1 MSDPTTNGSK
11 NEPFRQSA
19 ESTLHGANHTPSH
32 NDGHNSEHNSEHN
45 HKNNHELNQKHN
57 HTQSH
62 SHNHSGNG
70 KLTFAV
76 FINVILT
83 VVQIIGG
90 VLSGSLS
97 LIADALHNLSDAG
110 AIVIAIF
117 ARKISAKKADEN
129 MTFGYQRAE
138 IIGTL
143 INSITLIIVGL
154 YLIYEA
160 VSKYI
165 NPTEI
170 NGWIVIYIAGVAL
183 VIDIATAVL
192 TYMSGAKSS
201 MNLRAAFIH
210 NVSDAMASVAVIIA
224 GVLIIFYQWYVVDVI
239 ATVLI
244 SVYVLYH
251 GVLLATE
258 SIKILMQAVPETCE
272 INELKADLE
281 LNLSVERAFDIH
293 VWQLDEHKLF
303 LECKLQLAAH
313 VNTVNLAEIKAMIAS
328 KYGIK
333 HSTIEVN
340 LAGKMLENSCY

>member
-1 MSDPTTNGSK
+1 MSGN
-11 NEPFRQSA
+11 N
-19 ESTLHGANHTPSH
+19 ST
-32 NDGHNSEHNSEHN
+32 
-45 HKNNHELNQKHN
+45 
-57 HTQSH
+57 SH
-62 SHNHSGNG
+62 SHSHSHTGNG
-70 KLTFAV
+70 KLTIAV
-76 FINVILT
+76 LINILLT
-83 VVQIIGG
+83 IVQIIGG

-110 AIVIAIF
+110 AILIAIF
-117 ARKISAKKADEN
+117 ARKISAKKADEK

-160 VSKYI
+160 ISKYF

-170 NGWIVIYIAGVAL
+170 NGWIVIYIAGIAL

-192 TYMSGAKSS
+192 TYISGAKSSMNLRAAFIHNSGAKSS

-239 ATVLI
+239 ATVVI
-244 SVYVLYH
+244 SIYVLYH
-251 GVLLATE
+251 GGLLALE
-258 SIKILMQAVPETCE
+258 SIKILMQAVPEKCE
-272 INELKADLE
+272 ISELKADIE
-281 LNLSVERAFDIH
+281 SRAGVSAAIDIH

-303 LECKLQLAAH
+303 LECKLEPLKN
-313 VNTVNLAEIKAMIAS
+313 NTKIDLVEIKSMLAS
-328 KYGIK
+328 EYGIK

-340 LAGKMLENSCY
+340 QSGKMIDSTCY

>member
-1 MSDPTTNGSK
+1 M
-11 NEPFRQSA
+11 
-19 ESTLHGANHTPSH
+19 
-32 NDGHNSEHNSEHN
+32 
-45 HKNNHELNQKHN
+45 
-57 HTQSH
+57 SH
-62 SHNHSGNG
+62 SHSHSHSQSHKDNG

-76 FINVILT
+76 LINVLLT
-83 VVQIIGG
+83 IVQIIGG

-117 ARKISAKKADEN
+117 ARKVSAKKADEN

-160 VSKYI
+160 VSKYF
-165 NPTEI
+165 NPTVI
-170 NGWIVIYIAGVAL
+170 NGWIVIYIAGIAL
-183 VIDIATAVL
+183 VIDIASAVL

-210 NVSDAMASVAVIIA
+210 NVSDALASVAVIIA
-224 GVLIIFYQWYVVDVI
+224 GFLIIFYQWYFVDVM

-244 SVYVLYH
+244 SIYVLYH
-251 GVLLATE
+251 GGLLALQ
-258 SIKILMQAVPETCE
+258 SIKILMQAVPEAFD
-272 INELKADLE
+272 IRELKADIE
-281 LNLSVERAFDIH
+281 LNEAVSAVLDIH

-303 LECKLQLAAH
+303 LECKLQP
-313 VNTVNLAEIKAMIAS
+313 EINIDHIDLTKIKTMLLD

-340 LAGKMLENSCY
+340 QSSKTLVPSCY

>member
-1 MSDPTTNGSK
+1 M
-11 NEPFRQSA
+11 
-19 ESTLHGANHTPSH
+19 
-32 NDGHNSEHNSEHN
+32 
-45 HKNNHELNQKHN
+45 
-57 HTQSH
+57 SH
-62 SHNHSGNG
+62 SHSHSHSQSHKDNG

-76 FINVILT
+76 LINVLLT
-83 VVQIIGG
+83 IVQIMGG

-117 ARKISAKKADEN
+117 ARKVSAKKADEN

-160 VSKYI
+160 VSKYF

-170 NGWIVIYIAGVAL
+170 NGWIVIYIAGIAL

-210 NVSDAMASVAVIIA
+210 NVSDALASVAVIIA
-224 GVLIIFYQWYVVDVI
+224 GVLIIFYQWYFVDVI

-244 SVYVLYH
+244 SIYVLYH
-251 GVLLATE
+251 GGLLALQ
-258 SIKILMQAVPETCE
+258 SIKILMQAVPEAFD
-272 INELKADLE
+272 ISELKADIE
-281 LNLSVERAFDIH
+281 LNVAVNAALDIH

-303 LECKLQLAAH
+303 LECKLQPATNIDHIDL
-313 VNTVNLAEIKAMIAS
+313 TEIKTMLLD

-340 LAGKMLENSCY
+340 PSGQTLVPSCY

>member
-1 MSDPTTNGSK
+1 M
-11 NEPFRQSA
+11 
-19 ESTLHGANHTPSH
+19 
-32 NDGHNSEHNSEHN
+32 
-45 HKNNHELNQKHN
+45 
-57 HTQSH
+57 SH
-62 SHNHSGNG
+62 SHSHSHSHKDNG

-76 FINVILT
+76 LINVLLT
-83 VVQIIGG
+83 IVQIIGG

-117 ARKISAKKADEN
+117 ARKVSAKKADEN

-160 VSKYI
+160 VSKYF

-170 NGWIVIYIAGVAL
+170 NGWIVIYIAGIAL

-210 NVSDAMASVAVIIA
+210 NVSDALASVAVIIA
-224 GVLIIFYQWYVVDVI
+224 GVLIIFYQWYFVDVI

-244 SVYVLYH
+244 SIYVLYH
-251 GVLLATE
+251 GGLLALQ
-258 SIKILMQAVPETCE
+258 SIKILMQAVPEAFD
-272 INELKADLE
+272 ISELKADIE
-281 LNLSVERAFDIH
+281 LNAAVNAALDIH

-303 LECKLQLAAH
+303 LECKLQLKTTIDH
-313 VNTVNLAEIKAMIAS
+313 IDLTEIKTMLLD

-340 LAGKMLENSCY
+340 PSGKTLVPSCY

>member
-1 MSDPTTNGSK
+1 MSDSKTHNFSSKGS
-11 NEPFRQSA
+11 RAQA
-19 ESTLHGANHTPSH
+19 
-32 NDGHNSEHNSEHN
+32 
-45 HKNNHELNQKHN
+45 
-57 HTQSH
+57 H
-62 SHNHSGNG
+62 SHAHSHAGNG
-70 KLTFAV
+70 KLTVAV
-76 FINVILT
+76 FINVLLT
-83 VVQIIGG
+83 FVQVIGG

-110 AIVIAIF
+110 AILIAIF
-117 ARKISAKKADEN
+117 ARKIAVKKADKN

-160 VSKYI
+160 ISKYF

-170 NGWIVIYIAGVAL
+170 NGWIVIYIAGIAL
-183 VIDIATAVL
+183 AIDIATAVL

-201 MNLRAAFIH
+201 MNLRATFIH
-210 NVSDAMASVAVIIA
+210 NVSDAMASVAVIFS

-244 SVYVLYH
+244 SIYVLYH
-251 GVLLATE
+251 GGLLALE

-272 INELKADLE
+272 INELKADIE
-281 LNLSVERAFDIH
+281 LNIAVSSAFDIH

-303 LECKLQLAAH
+303 LECKLQLTAN
-313 VNTVNLAEIKAMIAS
+313 VDTIDLAEIKAMLKD
-328 KYGIK
+328 KYSIK
-333 HSTIEVN
+333 HSTIEVSQTD
-340 LAGKMLENSCY
+340 KMLEQSCY

>member
-1 MSDPTTNGSK
+1 MS
-11 NEPFRQSA
+11 
-19 ESTLHGANHTPSH
+19 HSH
-32 NDGHNSEHNSEHN
+32 SHSHS
-45 HKNNHELNQKHN
+45 
-57 HTQSH
+57 QSH
-62 SHNHSGNG
+62 SQSHKDNG

-76 FINVILT
+76 LINVLLT
-83 VVQIIGG
+83 LVQIMGG

-117 ARKISAKKADEN
+117 ARKVSAKKADEN

-160 VSKYI
+160 VSKYF

-170 NGWIVIYIAGVAL
+170 NGWIVIYIAGIAL
-183 VIDIATAVL
+183 VIDIATAIL
-192 TYMSGAKSS
+192 TYMSGAKTSI
-201 MNLRAAFIH
+201 NLRAAFIH
-210 NVSDAMASVAVIIA
+210 NVSDALASVAVIIA
-224 GVLIIFYQWYVVDVI
+224 GVLIIFYQWYFVDVI

-244 SVYVLYH
+244 SIYVLYH
-251 GVLLATE
+251 GGLLALQ
-258 SIKILMQAVPETCE
+258 SIKILMQAVPEAFD
-272 INELKADLE
+272 ISELKADIE
-281 LNLSVERAFDIH
+281 LNAAVNAALDIH

-303 LECKLQLAAH
+303 LECKLQLKATIDH
-313 VNTVNLAEIKAMIAS
+313 IDLTEIKTMLLD

-340 LAGKMLENSCY
+340 PSGQTLVPSCY

>member
-11 NEPFRQSA
+11 NEPSHQSA
-19 ESTLHGANHTPSH
+19 ESAVHGANHDHSH
-32 NDGHNSEHNSEHN
+32 KGGPEHN
-45 HKNNHELNQKHN
+45 LNQKHS
-57 HTQSH
+57 HTHSH
-62 SHNHSGNG
+62 SHSHSGNG
-70 KLTFAV
+70 KLTIAV

-160 VSKYI
+160 VSKYF

-281 LNLSVERAFDIH
+281 LNLSVDRAFDIH

-313 VNTVNLAEIKAMIAS
+313 VNTVNLAEIKAMLAS

-340 LAGKMLENSCY
+340 LAGEMLENSCY

>member
-1 MSDPTTNGSK
+1 MSSPDSNK
-11 NEPFRQSA
+11 
-19 ESTLHGANHTPSH
+19 PSH
-32 NDGHNSEHNSEHN
+32 LH
-45 HKNNHELNQKHN
+45 
-57 HTQSH
+57 SH
-62 SHNHSGNG
+62 SHSHSHTNNG

-76 FINVILT
+76 VINVLLT
-83 VVQIIGG
+83 IVQVVGG

-143 INSITLIIVGL
+143 INSFTLIIVGL

-160 VSKYI
+160 ISKYF

-170 NGWIVIYIAGVAL
+170 DGWLVIWIASIAL
-183 VIDIATAVL
+183 VIDIATAIL
-192 TYMSGAKSS
+192 TYMSGAKTS

-210 NVSDAMASVAVIIA
+210 NVSDALASVAVIVA
-224 GVLIIFYQWYVVDVI
+224 GVLIILYQWYFVDVL
-239 ATVLI
+239 ATILI

-251 GVLLATE
+251 GGLLSMQ
-258 SIKILMQAVPETCE
+258 SINILMQAVPEQCE
-272 INELKADLE
+272 ISTIKSDIENVEGVLE
-281 LNLSVERAFDIH
+281 AIDIH

-303 LECKLQLAAH
+303 LDCKLTLKDQAQP
-313 VNTVNLAEIKAMIAS
+313 AEIAVIKTMLKEKHGIAHATVETLLL
-328 KYGIK
+328 GQN
-333 HSTIEVN
+333 IEAN
-340 LAGKMLENSCY
+340 CY

>member
-1 MSDPTTNGSK
+1 MSGYH
-11 NEPFRQSA
+11 
-19 ESTLHGANHTPSH
+19 STSRNHL
-32 NDGHNSEHNSEHN
+32 
-45 HKNNHELNQKHN
+45 NN
-57 HTQSH
+57 H
-62 SHNHSGNG
+62 SHNHSHGHSGNG
-70 KLTFAV
+70 KLTVAV
-76 FINVILT
+76 LINILLT

-110 AIVIAIF
+110 AILIAIF
-117 ARKISAKKADEN
+117 ARKISAKQADEN

-138 IIGTL
+138 IVGTL

-160 VSKYI
+160 ISKYFS
-165 NPTEI
+165 PTEI
-170 NGWIVIYIAGVAL
+170 DGWIVIYIATIAL

-210 NVSDAMASVAVIIA
+210 NVSDAMASVAVVVA

-239 ATVLI
+239 ATILI
-244 SVYVLYH
+244 SIYVLYH
-251 GVLLATE
+251 GGLLALE
-258 SIKILMQAVPETCE
+258 SIKILMQAVPDTCE
-272 INELKADLE
+272 ISELKEDIE
-281 LNLSVERAFDIH
+281 LIKGVSAAIDIH

-303 LECKLQLAAH
+303 LECKVEPVTNKVAID
-313 VNTVNLAEIKAMIAS
+313 LAEIKTMLAS
-328 KYGIK
+328 KYGIN

-340 LAGKMLENSCY
+340 QSGKAIESSCY

>member
-1 MSDPTTNGSK
+1 M
-11 NEPFRQSA
+11 
-19 ESTLHGANHTPSH
+19 
-32 NDGHNSEHNSEHN
+32 
-45 HKNNHELNQKHN
+45 
-57 HTQSH
+57 SH
-62 SHNHSGNG
+62 SHSHSQSHKDNG

-76 FINVILT
+76 LINVLLT
-83 VVQIIGG
+83 LVQIIGG
-90 VLSGSLS
+90 VVSGSLA

-117 ARKISAKKADEN
+117 ARKVSAKKADEN

-143 INSITLIIVGL
+143 INSITLIIIGL

-160 VSKYI
+160 VSKYF

-170 NGWIVIYIAGVAL
+170 NGWIVIYIAGIAL
-183 VIDIATAVL
+183 IIDIATAVL

-210 NVSDAMASVAVIIA
+210 NVSDAFASVAVIIA
-224 GVLIIFYQWYVVDVI
+224 GVLIIFYQWYFVDVM
-239 ATVLI
+239 ATILI
-244 SVYVLYH
+244 SIYVLYH
-251 GVLLATE
+251 GGILALQ
-258 SIKILMQAVPETCE
+258 SIKILMQAVPEAFD
-272 INELKADLE
+272 ISELKADIE
-281 LNLSVERAFDIH
+281 LNAAVNAALDIH

-303 LECKLQLAAH
+303 LECKLQLKTNIDH
-313 VNTVNLAEIKAMIAS
+313 IDLTEIKTMLLD

-340 LAGKMLENSCY
+340 PSGKTLVPSCY

>member
-1 MSDPTTNGSK
+1 M
-11 NEPFRQSA
+11 
-19 ESTLHGANHTPSH
+19 
-32 NDGHNSEHNSEHN
+32 
-45 HKNNHELNQKHN
+45 
-57 HTQSH
+57 SH
-62 SHNHSGNG
+62 SHSHSQSHKDNG

-76 FINVILT
+76 LINILLT
-83 VVQIIGG
+83 IVQIIGG

-117 ARKISAKKADEN
+117 ARKVSAKKADEN

-160 VSKYI
+160 VSKYF
-165 NPTEI
+165 NPTVI
-170 NGWIVIYIAGVAL
+170 NGWIVIYIAGIAL
-183 VIDIATAVL
+183 VIDIASAVL

-210 NVSDAMASVAVIIA
+210 NVSDALASVAVIIA
-224 GVLIIFYQWYVVDVI
+224 GFLIIFYQWYFVDVM

-244 SVYVLYH
+244 SIYVLYH
-251 GVLLATE
+251 GGLLALQ
-258 SIKILMQAVPETCE
+258 SIKILMQAVPEAFD
-272 INELKADLE
+272 IRELKADIE
-281 LNLSVERAFDIH
+281 LNEAVNAVLDIH

-303 LECKLQLAAH
+303 LECKLQPEMNIDHIDL
-313 VNTVNLAEIKAMIAS
+313 TKIKTMLLD

-340 LAGKMLENSCY
+340 QSSKTLVPSCY

>member
-11 NEPFRQSA
+11 NEPSHQPA
-19 ESTLHGANHTPSH
+19 ESAVHGANHDHSH
-32 NDGHNSEHNSEHN
+32 QGGHEHN
-45 HKNNHELNQKHN
+45 LNQKHS
-57 HTQSH
+57 HPESH
-62 SHNHSGNG
+62 SHSHSHSHSGNG
-70 KLTFAV
+70 KLTIAV

-117 ARKISAKKADEN
+117 ARKISAKKADKN

-160 VSKYI
+160 VSKYF

-251 GVLLATE
+251 GVLLALE
-258 SIKILMQAVPETCE
+258 SIKILMQAVPEACE
-272 INELKADLE
+272 ITELKADLE
-281 LNLSVERAFDIH
+281 LNLSVDRAFDIH

-313 VNTVNLAEIKAMIAS
+313 VSTVNLAEIKAMLAS

-340 LAGKMLENSCY
+340 LAGEILENSCY

>member
-1 MSDPTTNGSK
+1 M
-11 NEPFRQSA
+11 
-19 ESTLHGANHTPSH
+19 
-32 NDGHNSEHNSEHN
+32 
-45 HKNNHELNQKHN
+45 
-57 HTQSH
+57 SH
-62 SHNHSGNG
+62 SHSHSQSHKDNG

-76 FINVILT
+76 LINILLT
-83 VVQIIGG
+83 IVQIIGG

-117 ARKISAKKADEN
+117 ARKVSAKKADEN

-160 VSKYI
+160 VSKYF
-165 NPTEI
+165 NPTVI
-170 NGWIVIYIAGVAL
+170 NGWIVIYIAGIAL
-183 VIDIATAVL
+183 VIDIASAVL

-210 NVSDAMASVAVIIA
+210 NVSDALASVAVIIA
-224 GVLIIFYQWYVVDVI
+224 GFLIIFYQWYFVDVM

-244 SVYVLYH
+244 SIYVLYH
-251 GVLLATE
+251 GGLLALQ
-258 SIKILMQAVPETCE
+258 SIKILMQAVPEAFD
-272 INELKADLE
+272 IRELKADIE
-281 LNLSVERAFDIH
+281 LNEAVNAVLDIH

-303 LECKLQLAAH
+303 LECKLQPEMNMDHIDL
-313 VNTVNLAEIKAMIAS
+313 TKIKTMLLD

-340 LAGKMLENSCY
+340 QSSKTLVPSCY